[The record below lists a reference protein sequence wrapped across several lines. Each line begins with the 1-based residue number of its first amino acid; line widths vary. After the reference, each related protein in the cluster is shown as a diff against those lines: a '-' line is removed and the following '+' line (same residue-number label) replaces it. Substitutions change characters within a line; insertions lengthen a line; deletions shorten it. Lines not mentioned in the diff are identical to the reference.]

1 MNQFESFKPITRRE
15 LRINYRSPLICQLSP
30 AESGSGSG
38 NSIPAFI
45 AIVAIDG
52 PTGLSAA
59 VSACPRVVTLTWDVI
74 EDADGYNVYASE
86 AAEGPFFYFTSVTNP
101 TYSLPAAA
109 GTGYFQVSAFGS
121 FGLSNPSATLAV
133 VVPPC
138 EE

>member
-59 VSACPRVVTLTWDVI
+59 VSACPRVVTLTWDPI
-74 EDADGYNVYASE
+74 TGAAGYNIYVSDAVG
-86 AAEGPFFYFTSVTNP
+86 GPFLYAGSTEDQVFQDEVVAGDYFY
-101 TYSLPAAA
+101 
-109 GTGYFQVSAFGS
+109 QVAAFGE

-133 VVPPC
+133 DVPPC